1 MNVYLIA
8 VGDKMPAWVN
18 EGYQEYQKRLSS
30 EIKLQLI
37 EIPAE
42 IRGKNADIARIKQRE
57 GEKILA
63 SIPNDAEIVIALEV
77 QGKNWSSEQ
86 LAQNLKTWQN
96 QSQSVAL
103 LIGGPDGLS
112 DDCRKRANILWS
124 LSALTLPHPLVRIVL
139 AEQIY
144 RAYSILKNH
153 PYHR

>member
-1 MNVYLIA
+1 
-8 VGDKMPAWVN
+8 MPSWVN

-63 SIPNDAEIVIALEV
+63 AIPSDAEIVIALEV

>member
-1 MNVYLIA
+1 
-8 VGDKMPAWVN
+8 MPAWVN